1 MKIIAAVDRSD
12 YADRV
17 TEFTRRLAEGRQAE
31 VLLIQVAPREP
42 DVFGQQL
49 VRKVITEPVPE
60 ELRDR
65 RELLDRCAAALN
77 GDGIACETLL
87 IRGRP
92 AATIV
97 REARRWGAEM
107 IVIGSQGRDMLYRK
121 TLGSVSEEVVRSA
134 RCPVLVVPLREDA
147 GTVN

>member
-1 MKIIAAVDRSD
+1 MKIIAAIDRSD

-17 TEFTRRLAEGRQAE
+17 IEFTRRLAEGRQAE

-49 VRKVITEPVPE
+49 VRKVITDPVPE

-65 RELLDRCAAALN
+65 RELLDRCADGLDAA
-77 GDGIACETLL
+77 GVDCETLL
-87 IRGRP
+87 IRGKP

-97 REARRWGAEM
+97 REAERWGAEM

-134 RCPVLVVPLREDA
+134 RCPVLVVPLRDDT
-147 GTVN
+147 GNG

>member
-17 TEFTRRLAEGRQAE
+17 VEFTRRVAEGRQAE

-49 VRKVITEPVPE
+49 VRKVITDPVPE
-60 ELRDR
+60 ELMDR
-65 RELLDRCAAALN
+65 RELLDRCAAALDTA
-77 GDGIACETLL
+77 GVSCETLL
-87 IRGRP
+87 IRGKP

-97 REARRWGAEM
+97 REAERWGAEV

-134 RCPVLVVPLREDA
+134 RRPVLVVPLRKDTA
-147 GTVN
+147 DD

>member
-17 TEFTRRLAEGRQAE
+17 IEFTRRLAEGRQAE

-49 VRKVITEPVPE
+49 VRKVITDPVPE

-65 RELLDRCAAALN
+65 RELLDRCADGLDAA
-77 GDGIACETLL
+77 GVGCETLL
-87 IRGRP
+87 IRGKP

-97 REARRWGAEM
+97 REAQRWGAEM

-134 RCPVLVVPLREDA
+134 RCPVLVVPLRDDT
-147 GTVN
+147 GNG

>member
-1 MKIIAAVDRSD
+1 MKIIAAIDRSE

-17 TEFTRRLAEGRQAE
+17 IEFTRRVAEGRQAE

-42 DVFGQQL
+42 DIFGHQL

-65 RELLDRCAAALN
+65 RELLDRCAKALDAA
-77 GDGIACETLL
+77 GVACETLL
-87 IRGRP
+87 IRGKP

-97 REARRWGAEM
+97 REAERWGAEM

-121 TLGSVSEEVVRSA
+121 TLGSVSEAVVRSA
-134 RCPVLVVPLREDA
+134 RCPVLVVPLRDDTEK
-147 GTVN
+147 G

>member
-17 TEFTRRLAEGRQAE
+17 VEFTRRVAEGRQAE

-49 VRKVITEPVPE
+49 VRKVITDPVPE
-60 ELRDR
+60 ELMDR
-65 RELLDRCAAALN
+65 RELLDRCAAALDTA
-77 GDGIACETLL
+77 GVACETLL
-87 IRGRP
+87 IRGKP

-97 REARRWGAEM
+97 REAERWGAEV

-134 RCPVLVVPLREDA
+134 RRPVLVVPLRKDTA
-147 GTVN
+147 DD

>member
-17 TEFTRRLAEGRQAE
+17 IDFTRRLAEGRQAE

-49 VRKVITEPVPE
+49 VRKVITDPVPE

-65 RELLDRCAAALN
+65 RELLDRCAAALDAA
-77 GDGIACETLL
+77 GVDCETLM

-92 AATIV
+92 APTIV
-97 REARRWGAEM
+97 REAERWGAEV

-134 RCPVLVVPLREDA
+134 GLPVLVVPLRERAD
-147 GTVN
+147 